1 VTHTPTATRSPAPLL
16 LDSLQQDA
24 CAGLLTLR
32 DWIRFAASQFGQH
45 QTVFGQ
51 GTDNPLDE
59 ARWLLTAGLRLAPDT
74 PDSLLD
80 ARLLPHERH
89 HLWALLHARVAGR
102 TPTAYLVGEAWLC
115 GYRFRADSRALIPR
129 SYLAEFL
136 TSEGLPGLPASDAPL
151 RILELCTGSA
161 SLAILAALAWPNAQI
176 IATDLSAAAL
186 SLAKENIADY
196 GLTDRIRLY
205 EGDLFGALPANEAIA
220 KEGFDLIV
228 SNPPY
233 VNSTAMSALPPEF
246 LKEPTLALDGGLV
259 GMDIV
264 ARILQDCPRWLRPE
278 GLLAVEIGHEYSACA
293 ELFEKKFPTLSPV
306 WLDTAQTSHR
316 VFLLGAVT

>member
-1 VTHTPTATRSPAPLL
+1 MTDTAARTPPPLL
-16 LDSLQQDA
+16 KSLEQEA
-24 CAGLLTLR
+24 CAALLTLR
-32 DWIRFAASQFGQH
+32 DWIRFTASQFGQH

-59 ARWLLTAGLRLAPDT
+59 ARWLVTAGLRLAPDT

-89 HLWALLHARVAGR
+89 HLWALVHARVADH

-115 GYRFRADSRALIPR
+115 GYRFRADARALIPR

-136 TSEGLPGLPASDAPL
+136 TGEGLPGLPPSDAPL

-161 SLAILAALAWPNAQI
+161 SLAILAALAWPHAQV
-176 IATDLSAAAL
+176 IATDLSPDALALAA
-186 SLAKENIADY
+186 ENIADY
-196 GLTDRIRLY
+196 GLTDRIQLY
-205 EGDLFGALPANEAIA
+205 EGDLFGALPADKAIA
-220 KEGFDLIV
+220 AAGFDLIL

-233 VNSTAMSALPPEF
+233 VNRDAMSALPPEF
-246 LKEPTLALDGGLV
+246 LKEPALALDGGPV

-264 ARILQDCPRWLRPE
+264 SRILQDGPRWLSPE
-278 GLLAVEIGHEYSACA
+278 GMLAVEIGHEYSACA
-293 ELFEKKFPTLSPV
+293 ELFEKNFPTLSPV